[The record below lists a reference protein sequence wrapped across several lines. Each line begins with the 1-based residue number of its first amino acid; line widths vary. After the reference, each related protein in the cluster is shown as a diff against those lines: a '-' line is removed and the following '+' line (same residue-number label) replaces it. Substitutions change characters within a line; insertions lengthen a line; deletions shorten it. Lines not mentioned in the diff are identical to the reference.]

1 MGTSFGRLNS
11 VFENATTSYKYY
23 WWLSILKFIKTNG
36 NKKLELE
43 DIVFEMLA
51 FVWYPINYYKISLGK
66 QDQLT
71 KYVKEIKVCFN
82 LRDQIDDVKLINFLK
97 ENRKAPLIKS
107 IIKKVLKYVPFRFIR
122 PWCPETK
129 GMPDHSVNDY
139 IVFLQKDIKRDLP
152 YIIEG
157 DFILMNNKWLDFISN
172 NHTLIEN
179 ATLFELFKYVEK
191 NNPLLINI
199 SLKLFKP
206 KTRKLAKAT
215 KLWKRFI
222 GVQGHL
228 HKSVFEENQL
238 NQINQLSI
246 DHFLPWSFLTH
257 DLIWNLH
264 PVNKSINSSKS
275 NYLPK
280 ISFFKQFYYLQYNFC
295 NFLLTKKIN
304 KPLEDYY
311 NLFNC
316 SNEELISLSKEQ
328 FVIRMGHFY
337 TPKYETAK
345 NMGFK
350 DNWSLGQ

>member
-1 MGTSFGRLNS
+1 MDLSISRLNS
-11 VFENATTSYKYY
+11 AFENATTSYKYY
-23 WWLSILKFIKTNG
+23 WWLSILKFMKTKG
-36 NKKLELE
+36 NEKIELE
-43 DIVFEMLA
+43 DIVFEMIA

-71 KYVKEIKVCFN
+71 IYVKEIKILFS
-82 LRDQIDDVKLINFLK
+82 LPDQIDDVKLINFLK
-97 ENRKAPLIKS
+97 ENRKSPLIKS
-107 IIKKVLKYVPFRFIR
+107 IIKKVSRYVPFRFIR
-122 PWCPETK
+122 PWFPETK
-129 GMPDHSVNDY
+129 GMPDQSVNDY
-139 IVFLQKDIKRDLP
+139 IVFMQKKNKRDLP
-152 YIIEG
+152 YIIE
-157 DFILMNNKWLDFISN
+157 DHFILINNKWLDSIN
-172 NHTLIEN
+172 NNLTLIEN

-206 KTRKLAKAT
+206 KTRKLSTAT
-215 KLWKRFI
+215 RLWKKFI

-264 PVNKSINSSKS
+264 PVNKSVNSSKS

-295 NFLLTKKIN
+295 NFLLTEKIN

-311 NLFNC
+311 NLFKC

-328 FVIRMGHFY
+328 FVMTMDHYYI
-337 TPKYETAK
+337 PKYETAK

-350 DNWSLGQ
+350 DNWSLGK